1 MRRIPYNNNK
11 NMEDAPNAIY
21 VLHWEQIAEY
31 FEIIVFLLQNFLG
44 SIFSIFCGVIE

>member
-1 MRRIPYNNNK
+1 MRRFHTIITKY
-11 NMEDAPNAIY
+11 EYAPNAIY

-44 SIFSIFCGVIE
+44 SIYFLFFVE